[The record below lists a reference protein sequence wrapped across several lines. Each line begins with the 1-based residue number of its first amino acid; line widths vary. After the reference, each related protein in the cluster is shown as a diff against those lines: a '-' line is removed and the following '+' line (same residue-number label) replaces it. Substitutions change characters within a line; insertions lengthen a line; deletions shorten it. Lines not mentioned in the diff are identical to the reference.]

1 MTNGAD
7 IQSRF
12 IQAGKDLPAI
22 DRLANDLLQRR
33 LPLEPA
39 LQAYKRYLAYKPDS
53 ANAAFNHAYYL
64 SRDGQFE
71 AAVLQYRQALR
82 LGIDA
87 PEEVHLNI
95 ANIFIDHLKNAGE
108 ARTCLQKALSIKPD
122 YASAYYNLGN
132 LSEQEGDRL
141 EAQRCFELCLEFDP
155 SNESA
160 LARLADAHIFRVA
173 DDPLL
178 SRLAGVAQRSKN
190 SDVFFALGR
199 AYEQLAQFDLAWTN
213 FSRANQLD
221 KQALPA
227 YDRAAAESVFRRI
240 MSRCNGQWLKS
251 SQGESDQSVF
261 ICGMFR
267 SGSTLLE
274 QVLAAHPAFV
284 AGGES
289 EFFPRLAAREFPHY
303 PDGLADMTNDR
314 ARYWQAQHKE
324 WSLKLYGDALRVTD
338 KRPDNFLHIGL
349 IKAVLPSAK
358 FLVTERDWRDV
369 ATSVFST
376 RLGAGQ
382 NYATSLEDIHHYI
395 GLQKEL
401 VDHWQSILGSD
412 LLRVRY
418 EDLVAEPRATITA
431 VLNELGEPWD
441 ECCLSFNKLRNT
453 VQTAS
458 VWQVREPL
466 HTKSVGRWRCYRQ
479 FFEDAFGVESM
490 SSSP

>member
-1 MTNGAD
+1 M
-7 IQSRF
+7 
-12 IQAGKDLPAI
+12 QACKDLPAI
-22 DRLANDLLQRR
+22 DRLAHDLLQRR

-64 SRDGQFE
+64 ARDGQFE
-71 AAVLQYRQALR
+71 AAVEQYRHALR
-82 LGIDA
+82 LGIDT

-95 ANIFIDHLKNAGE
+95 ANIFIDHLKNPEE
-108 ARTCLQKALSIKPD
+108 ARTCLQEALGIKPD

-132 LSEQEGDRL
+132 LSEQEGDRV

-160 LARLADAHIFRVA
+160 LARLADAHIFRDA
-173 DDPLL
+173 DDALV
-178 SRLAGVAQRSKN
+178 SRLESISQCSKN

-199 AYEQLAQFDLAWTN
+199 AYEQLSQFDLAWAN

-221 KQALPA
+221 KQVLPA
-227 YDRAAAESVFRRI
+227 YDRVATESVFRRI

-251 SQGESDQSVF
+251 FQGESDQAVF

-289 EFFPRLAAREFPHY
+289 EFFPRLVAREFPHY
-303 PDGLADMTNDR
+303 PVGLADMTNDR
-314 ARYWQAQHKE
+314 TRYWQAQHKE
-324 WSLKLYGDALRVTD
+324 WSLKLYGDAVRVTD

-369 ATSVFST
+369 ATSVYST

-382 NYATSLEDIHHYI
+382 NYATSLENIHHYI

-401 VDHWQSILGSD
+401 VDHWQSIFGSD

-418 EDLVAEPRATITA
+418 EDLVAEPRATITT
-431 VLNELGEPWD
+431 VLNELGEAWD
-441 ECCLSFNKLRNT
+441 ERCLSFDTLNNT

-466 HTKSVGRWRCYRQ
+466 HTKSVGRWRHYRQ
-479 FFEDAFGVESM
+479 FFENAFGVESVT
-490 SSSP
+490 STG